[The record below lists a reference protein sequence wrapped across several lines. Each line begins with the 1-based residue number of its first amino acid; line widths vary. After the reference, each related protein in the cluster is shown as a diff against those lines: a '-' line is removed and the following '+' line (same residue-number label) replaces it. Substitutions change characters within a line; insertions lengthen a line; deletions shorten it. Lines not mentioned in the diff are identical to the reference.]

1 MTNHQ
6 NRANEA
12 AFEKENG
19 GGFSAGATSYDPN
32 KISPL
37 RHERRRLGER
47 TSLSSNFNK
56 EVVWHSSGI
65 TVNHLTILEKE
76 SLGTTTTEGPP
87 ICSAGSGFFE
97 APGATLSQISLRR
110 QAAAPPPPAWSRYH
124 EIAFIVCVCLAQF
137 LSLACLAQTVALS
150 LIIGNSFNVEN
161 PGQLSW
167 FTASYSMTLGTFILP
182 AGRLGDMF
190 GHKRIYILGWLW
202 LALWCCICGF
212 AHSWG
217 PVVFSVARGCQ
228 GIAPALLVPNAIAL
242 IGRTFPVGEK
252 RALVLSLVGACGPTG
267 FLTGAAMSSLL
278 AQLLWWPWVFWVTAI
293 SAICITFFAT
303 CIVPD
308 SMAMLDFPPGVTKPT
323 FDYLGCFTGVSG
335 LLLVNFAL
343 NQAPLAGWSEPYV
356 YSLLITGFLLILAFF
371 CVEFSYS
378 PHPLLPVRELY
389 PQAWILLACIAA
401 GWASHGIWIYY
412 FFRFLTSIRNLTPL
426 EASLE
431 LVPVAP
437 VGIAFALSTNYLIKR
452 IHVSKIMLLSMI
464 FFLVG
469 SVLLAFAPADQTYW
483 AQTFLSVLITPGGMN
498 LSFPAGTILISNAM
512 LREHQGKAGS
522 LITTVINYSIASG
535 LGLAGSIEKHI
546 DSDHSRLLDGYRGAW
561 ELGIGFSALGVMIS
575 MYFVWK
581 SAW

>member
-12 AFEKENG
+12 AFDKENSG
-19 GGFSAGATSYDPN
+19 NFSSGATSYDAN

-47 TSLSSNFNK
+47 TSLSSILNK
-56 EVVWHSSGI
+56 EMVWPSSGI
-65 TVNHLTILEKE
+65 RVDHLRILEKE

-87 ICSAGSGFFE
+87 ICSAGSEFSE
-97 APGATLSQISLRR
+97 APGATPRQIPLRR
-110 QAAAPPPPAWSRYH
+110 QTEAPPAPTWSKYH
-124 EIAFIVCVCLAQF
+124 ETAFIVCVCLAQF

-182 AGRLGDMF
+182 AASTGRLGDMF

-212 AHSWG
+212 AHAWG

-267 FLTGAAMSSLL
+267 FLSGAAISSLL
-278 AQLLWWPWVFWVTAI
+278 AQLFWWPWVFWSTAI

-303 CIVPD
+303 CIIPD
-308 SMAMLDFPPGVTKPT
+308 SMATLDFPPGVTKPT

-335 LLLVNFAL
+335 LLLVSFAL
-343 NQAPLAGWSEPYV
+343 NQAPLAGWSDPYV
-356 YSLLITGFLLILAFF
+356 YSLLATGFLLTVAFF
-371 CVEFSYS
+371 FVEFSYS

-426 EASLE
+426 GASLD
-431 LVPVAP
+431 LLPVAP
-437 VGIAFALSTNYLIKR
+437 VGIAFALSTNYLLKR
-452 IHVSKIMLLSMI
+452 IHVSKIM
-464 FFLVG
+464 
-469 SVLLAFAPADQTYW
+469 
-483 AQTFLSVLITPGGMN
+483 QTFLSVLITPGGMN

-522 LITTVINYSIASG
+522 LISTVINYSIASG
-535 LGLAGSIEKHI
+535 LGLAGSVENHI
-546 DSDHSRLLDGYRGAW
+546 NSDHSRLLDGYRGAW
-561 ELGIGFSALGVMIS
+561 QLGVGFSALGVIIS

-581 SAW
+581 SAR